1 MLPNAALPNTAPA
14 PYVRHRP
21 ELTLLYQV
29 IEHHL
34 PEFTEHLRER
44 GHFLPKFVFQEFY
57 DYLKCGRLEH
67 GFVRVK
73 CNSCRNEL
81 LVAFSCKHRGF
92 CPSCGGRRMVDTAA
106 HLVDRVL
113 PVVPVRQWVL
123 SFPYPLRLL
132 YSTHPQALTRTLKI
146 VLRAIETHLIRK
158 AGLTRSSGARSGAI
172 TFIQRFGSALNLNV
186 HLHMLI
192 PDGVY
197 TCEHGKP
204 RFHTVAGPSHRELPT
219 LLNRIIRRISRQLTR
234 DGLLAEEAEQ
244 AYLDLQTDDTLDQ
257 FGAASLQ
264 YRVILGPNTG
274 SRVLTL
280 RNPAS
285 ATSAGTVKP
294 FTVARDGFSL
304 NAAVSGQAHQRNK
317 LERLCRY
324 VARPPLALE
333 RLSVTDEGKLRYALK
348 HPYSNGTTHFL
359 FEPLD
364 LLARLA
370 ALVPRPRVNMTR
382 YHGVF
387 APNSTLRAQIV
398 PGKPHKKRT
407 TQTTTSNLPNRTSKP
422 EMAKPTQLT
431 WAQRLKRAFEFDV
444 TVCPLCGGTLRVIA
458 RALARQHR
466 PRHHRQDPYPHS
478 TITRAACAS
487 ANARFIYKF
496 RSTKPGPCIART

>member
-1 MLPNAALPNTAPA
+1 LPNIAPA

-21 ELTLLYQV
+21 ELTLLYEI

-44 GHFLPKFVFQEFY
+44 GHFLPKFVLQEFY
-57 DYLKCGRLEH
+57 DYLKCGRLKH

-73 CNSCRNEL
+73 CNGCRNEL
-81 LVAFSCKHRGF
+81 LVAFSCKRRGF
-92 CPSCGGRRMVDTAA
+92 CPSCGGRRMVDSAA

-113 PVVPVRQWVL
+113 PSIPIRQWVL
-123 SFPYPLRLL
+123 AFPHPLRLL
-132 YSTHPQALTRTLKI
+132 YSTHPQAMSRTLSI
-146 VLRAIETHLIRK
+146 VLRAVETHLIRK
-158 AGLTRSSGARSGAI
+158 AGLTLASSARSGAI

-197 TCEHGKP
+197 TLSHGKP
-204 RFHTVAGPSHRELPT
+204 RFHAVSAPSHSELT
-219 LLNRIIRRISRQLTR
+219 ALLNRIIRRIARQLTR
-234 DGLLAEEAEQ
+234 NGLLVEDADQ
-244 AYLDLQTDDTLDQ
+244 TYLDLQIDDTLDQ

-280 RNPAS
+280 RNPVS
-285 ATSAGTVKP
+285 ATPAGSVKP

-304 NAAVSGQAHQRNK
+304 NAAVSCQAHQRKK

-370 ALVPRPRVNMTR
+370 ALVPRPRVNLTR

-387 APNSTLRAQIV
+387 APNSKLRAGLV
-398 PGKPHKKRT
+398 PGNTRKKRT
-407 TQTTTSNLPNRTSKP
+407 HKP
-422 EMAKPTQLT
+422 DPSDQQIRHSQQQPGEPIRLT

-444 TVCPLCGGTLRVIA
+444 TVCPLCGGTLRVIGDITDPA
-458 RALARQHR
+458 IIDKILTHIRQSRAPPVQAQKHAS
-466 PRHHRQDPYPHS
+466 S
-478 TITRAACAS
+478 TNSDQQNQGS
-487 ANARFIYKF
+487 A
-496 RSTKPGPCIART
+496 

>member
-1 MLPNAALPNTAPA
+1 LPNIAPA

-44 GHFLPKFVFQEFY
+44 GHFLPKFVFQEFH

-73 CNSCRNEL
+73 CTGCRNEL

-113 PVVPVRQWVL
+113 PAIPIRQWVL

-132 YSTHPQALTRTLKI
+132 YSTHPQAMTRTLGI

-158 AGLTRSSGARSGAI
+158 AGLTRASGAGSGAI

-197 TCEHGKP
+197 TLSQGKP
-204 RFHTVAGPSHRELPT
+204 RFHAVSAPSHSELT
-219 LLNRIIRRISRQLTR
+219 ALLNRIVRRITRQLTR
-234 DGLLAEEAEQ
+234 DGLLVEDADQ
-244 AYLDLQTDDTLDQ
+244 TYLDLQIDDTLDQ

-264 YRVILGPNTG
+264 YRVILGPNAS

-280 RNPAS
+280 RNPGTTTPAS
-285 ATSAGTVKP
+285 TSKP

-304 NAAVSGQAHQRNK
+304 NAAVSCQAHQRTK

-333 RLSVTDEGKLRYALK
+333 RLSVTDDGKLRYALK

-359 FEPLD
+359 FDPLD
-364 LLARLA
+364 LLAKLA
-370 ALVPRPRVNMTR
+370 ALVPRPRVNLTR

-387 APNSTLRAQIV
+387 APNSKLRARLV
-398 PGKPHKKRT
+398 PGKPRKKRT
-407 TQTTTSNLPNRTSKP
+407 HKPDTSDQPIRHSRQQP
-422 EMAKPTQLT
+422 GEPVRLT
-431 WAQRLKRAFEFDV
+431 WAQRLKRAFKFDV

-458 RALARQHR
+458 DITDPAIVDKILSHIRQSRAPPTQAHGRTSLTGSARHTKR
-466 PRHHRQDPYPHS
+466 
-478 TITRAACAS
+478 S
-487 ANARFIYKF
+487 A
-496 RSTKPGPCIART
+496 

>member
-1 MLPNAALPNTAPA
+1 MPNIAPA

-29 IEHHL
+29 VEHHL
-34 PEFTEHLRER
+34 PEFNEHLRER
-44 GHFLPKFVFQEFY
+44 GRFLPGFVFHEFH
-57 DYLKCGRLEH
+57 DYLKCGRLQH

-81 LVAFSCKHRGF
+81 LVAFSCKHRA
-92 CPSCGGRRMVDTAA
+92 PSQSELTA
-106 HLVDRVL
+106 
-113 PVVPVRQWVL
+113 
-123 SFPYPLRLL
+123 
-132 YSTHPQALTRTLKI
+132 
-146 VLRAIETHLIRK
+146 
-158 AGLTRSSGARSGAI
+158 
-172 TFIQRFGSALNLNV
+172 
-186 HLHMLI
+186 
-192 PDGVY
+192 
-197 TCEHGKP
+197 
-204 RFHTVAGPSHRELPT
+204 
-219 LLNRIIRRISRQLTR
+219 LLNRIIRRITRQLTR
-234 DGLLAEEAEQ
+234 DGLLAQEADQ
-244 AYLDLQTDDTLDQ
+244 PYLDLQIEDTLDQ

-280 RNPAS
+280 RNPVS
-285 ATSAGTVKP
+285 ATPAGNVKP

-304 NAAVSGQAHQRNK
+304 NAAVSCQAHQRNK

-370 ALVPRPRVNMTR
+370 ALVPRPRVNLTR

-387 APNSTLRAQIV
+387 APNSKFRAPLV
-398 PGKPHKKRT
+398 PGKPRKPRAHKPDS
-407 TQTTTSNLPNRTSKP
+407 SNQSSRPNQ
-422 EMAKPTQLT
+422 MQPTEPSQLN

-444 TVCPLCGGTLRVIA
+444 TICPLCGGTLRVIA
-458 RALARQHR
+458 DITDPAIIDKILSHIRQSRAPPAQAQRR
-466 PRHHRQDPYPHS
+466 TSSAGSDRH
-478 TITRAACAS
+478 T
-487 ANARFIYKF
+487 N
-496 RSTKPGPCIART
+496 RST